1 MKLSLENPSICVY
14 LLQEGG
20 LITDWDLPLLTIP
33 GPSDSIDGEKGR
45 GLPTTELL
53 LALTLGTAG
62 RKRIDFKFKSTIFMA
77 FLGYSYYIWTLNVTS
92 RFPQINHIH
101 MNTPVEAGRLLYSS

>member
-1 MKLSLENPSICVY
+1 MY

-20 LITDWDLPLLTIP
+20 LITDWDLPLLTTP

-62 RKRIDFKFKSTIFMA
+62 REK
-77 FLGYSYYIWTLNVTS
+77 LN
-92 RFPQINHIH
+92 
-101 MNTPVEAGRLLYSS
+101 